1 MYKFNFKKSKKG
13 KFIVTIYFSISDT
26 GITQAPAVPVQQ
38 TYIFNLKYKA
48 TVDCYNVEIR
58 NQIKANIF
66 FSFKRFVKLCN
77 LPEISDCLAPIEV
90 TIKNCEIATSRKRA
104 SEPSIIDVK
113 LNIPDLEY
121 LLIKKKLV

>member
-58 NQIKANIF
+58 NQIKANNF
-66 FSFKRFVKLCN
+66 FFHLNALSNSAIYQRSV
-77 LPEISDCLAPIEV
+77 
-90 TIKNCEIATSRKRA
+90 IAWH
-104 SEPSIIDVK
+104 
-113 LNIPDLEY
+113 L
-121 LLIKKKLV
+121 

>member
-1 MYKFNFKKSKKG
+1 MWKSEIKSK
-13 KFIVTIYFSISDT
+13 
-26 GITQAPAVPVQQ
+26 Q
-38 TYIFNLKYKA
+38 IF
-48 TVDCYNVEIR
+48 
-58 NQIKANIF
+58 F

-104 SEPSIIDVK
+104 TEPSFIDVK

-121 LLIKKKLV
+121 LLIKKKKLV